1 MKVTKDT
8 KISELI
14 KHDKRSIDAIAS
26 IAKPFKKLKNPI
38 LRKLMASRVNIAEA
52 AKIGGAS
59 VTDFIN
65 VLTPLGFE
73 FDNDNFVNAQE
84 STSIPDWF
92 TTLDKNIIIYFD
104 VREILAQGND
114 PLKEIMKRFKDLEV
128 GKVLCII
135 NTFVPTPLVKLFEKD
150 NTLHYVETI
159 SPAEYHTYFLKQQKN
174 NLKKETL
181 SKEKSQIFQEDEDT
195 FLSHKSKYADD
206 AIKEIDV
213 RHLEMP
219 GPMQTILAELAVL
232 PVNHALYVNHK
243 RIPMYLLEE
252 IENENYTIH
261 IYTIS
266 ESEVKLLIEKNI

>member
-174 NLKKETL
+174 NLKEETL

-219 GPMQTILAELAVL
+219 GPMQTILAELAIL
-232 PVNHALYVNHK
+232 PANHALYVNHK

>member
-1 MKVTKDT
+1 MKVTKNT

-26 IAKPFKKLKNPI
+26 IAKPFKKLKNPL
-38 LRKLMASRVNIAEA
+38 LRKLMASRVTIEEA
-52 AKIGGAS
+52 AKIGGATVS
-59 VTDFIN
+59 DFIK
-65 VLTPLGFE
+65 VLAPLDFQ
-73 FDNDNFVNAQE
+73 FDENSFTQIVEKEIEPN
-84 STSIPDWF
+84 WF
-92 TTLDKNIIIYFD
+92 KSLKEEDITIFD

-114 PLKEIMKRFKDLEV
+114 PLKAIMKQFKEVGV

-150 NTLHYVETI
+150 NTLYYVETI
-159 SPAEYHTYFLKQQKN
+159 NATEFHTYFLKQQQNKV
-174 NLKKETL
+174 KKETPL
-181 SKEKSQIFQEDEDT
+181 KAKSQIFQEEEDT
-195 FLSHKSKYADD
+195 FLSNKSRYTNN

-219 GPMQTILAELAVL
+219 GPMQTILQELSTL
-232 PVNHALYVNHK
+232 PENNALFVHHK

-252 IENENYTIH
+252 IEHENYTIH